1 MIFKKSKIYVA
12 GSSGMVGS
20 AIVRVLKKKGYTNLI
35 LSNSKYL
42 DLRDQQKTFNFLK
55 RKKPKFIFIASAKV
69 GGILDNQTHGADFIG
84 DNLMMQNNLIIGAF
98 KAKINNIIFLSSSCA
113 YPKDAPRP
121 LKEEY
126 IFKGHNQ

>member
-42 DLRDQQKTFNFLK
+42 EKN
-55 RKKPKFIFIASAKV
+55 P
-69 GGILDNQTHGADFIG
+69 
-84 DNLMMQNNLIIGAF
+84 NLYL
-98 KAKINNIIFLSSSCA
+98 
-113 YPKDAPRP
+113 
-121 LKEEY
+121 
-126 IFKGHNQ
+126 